1 MSKNKNLEM
10 MKLPNRREEEGIKEP
25 FPQFTTTTTTT
36 FGRRLLGLK
45 HRIETER
52 DYYRKLPPLG
62 V

>member
-1 MSKNKNLEM
+1 MSKTKNLEM

-25 FPQFTTTTTTT
+25 FPQFTTTTT
-36 FGRRLLGLK
+36 FGRRLLGLT

-52 DYYRKLPPLG
+52 DYYRQLPPLG